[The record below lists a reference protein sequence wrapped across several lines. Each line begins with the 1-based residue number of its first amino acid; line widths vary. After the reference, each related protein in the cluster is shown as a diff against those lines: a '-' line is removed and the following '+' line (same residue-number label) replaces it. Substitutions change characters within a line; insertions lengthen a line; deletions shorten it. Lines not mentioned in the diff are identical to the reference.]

1 MVFPIL
7 IPRLAVGGEQAKKEA
22 TSSGPC
28 LAAYFSGVKPAL
40 LILNIGIG
48 EVALPADSKELS
60 LQRLIVN
67 KNYFI

>member
-1 MVFPIL
+1 MFPIL

-40 LILNIGIG
+40 LILNIG

-60 LQRLIVN
+60 LQRLFVN